1 MELPWPPS
9 FACGAAAARLS
20 IEAAEADVVEDVVDE
35 AADVAFLFSC
45 SSAAFNMLGARG
57 GRVQM
62 ANLMDWGLG

>member
-20 IEAAEADVVEDVVDE
+20 IEAEADVVVDE

-62 ANLMDWGLG
+62 ANL